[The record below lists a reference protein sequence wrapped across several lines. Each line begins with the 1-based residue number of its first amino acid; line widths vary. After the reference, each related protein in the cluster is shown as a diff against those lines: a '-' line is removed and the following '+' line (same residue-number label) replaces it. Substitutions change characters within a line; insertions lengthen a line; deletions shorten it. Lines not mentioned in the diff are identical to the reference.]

1 MAAVTIYSDFGAQ
14 KMERLL
20 RRCSLVLWVAT
31 PDLGRGVAPLAV
43 LLRGP
48 SQPRHF
54 YLFSS
59 YCETLLINNI
69 SKFKIYN
76 GMI

>member
-31 PDLGRGVAPLAV
+31 PDLGRGVAPLGRAFARSV
-43 LLRGP
+43 AAAAL
-48 SQPRHF
+48 
-54 YLFSS
+54 
-59 YCETLLINNI
+59 LLI
-69 SKFKIYN
+69 FQLL
-76 GMI
+76 